1 MNVKRVLVTGAVVAA
16 CAAVALGTAGAA
28 LAHGAGHPA
37 VTTVSIAGDPD
48 DGGQLAALAGDPDD
62 GGQIR

>member
-1 MNVKRVLVTGAVVAA
+1 MNVKRIFVIGAVAAA

-28 LAHGAGHPA
+28 YAHGAGHPA

-48 DGGQLAALAGDPDD
+48 DGGEIVALAGDPDD